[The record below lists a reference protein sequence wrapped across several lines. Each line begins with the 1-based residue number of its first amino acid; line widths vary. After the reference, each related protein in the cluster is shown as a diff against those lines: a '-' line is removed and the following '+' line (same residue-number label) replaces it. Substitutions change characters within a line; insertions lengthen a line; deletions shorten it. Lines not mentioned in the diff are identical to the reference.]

1 MFKLMHRHALQHR
14 EPQTLLP
21 ILNQFDILIC
31 LLSMYVGGP
40 AKGLLSLENP
50 KGLLERT
57 NY

>member
-1 MFKLMHRHALQHR
+1 MHRHTLQHR
-14 EPQTLLP
+14 ESQKLLP
-21 ILNQFDILIC
+21 ILNQFDILIY

-50 KGLLERT
+50 KGLLERI